1 MSSRWRLIS
10 VADPNINVID
20 ENSIN
25 RSSYLSVSNMAKIK
39 AVDTRERNRISATT
53 ISSVVACSCRT
64 SATGLDVQGEYFL
77 SLYIR
82 HATFSLVFFCTR
94 CEITDRET
102 VACR

>member
-53 ISSVVACSCRT
+53 ISSSYLQLQDIRDRLGCPRWIFYIYAM
-64 SATGLDVQGEYFL
+64 LLFL
-77 SLYIR
+77 L
-82 HATFSLVFFCTR
+82 FFFCTR
-94 CEITDRET
+94 CEITDQET

>member
-39 AVDTRERNRISATT
+39 AVTRASETGFLRLLFHQVT
-53 ISSVVACSCRT
+53 CSCRT
-64 SATGLDVQGEYFL
+64 SATGLDVQGEYFI
-77 SLYIR
+77 Y
-82 HATFSLVFFCTR
+82 TPCYFFSCFFFAP
-94 CEITDRET
+94 
-102 VACR
+102 VAR